1 MWVLVKPIIYLISKK
16 KSGAFGERVVIDGQG
31 IISDL
36 NAAYITISVLKPIDI
51 NQDED
56 EDSVRHIPKN
66 RERKKEE
73 EEEDQS

>member
-1 MWVLVKPIIYLISKK
+1 MKSIIYLISKK
-16 KSGAFGERVVIDGQG
+16 KSGAFGERVVIDRQS

-56 EDSVRHIPKN
+56 SVRHIPKN
-66 RERKKEE
+66 RERKKERKK

>member
-1 MWVLVKPIIYLISKK
+1 MWVLVKSIIYLISEK
-16 KSGAFGERVVIDGQG
+16 KSCAFGERVVIDRLS

-36 NAAYITISVLKPIDI
+36 NAAYITISLLKTIDF
-51 NQDED
+51 NQD

-73 EEEDQS
+73 EEDQS